1 MAQLKGRIDLRPGQI
16 IKLEMKAL
24 DGVDNVLSM
33 NDTLSGRYLIKSTQH
48 KMSEGTLNTTLN
60 IVKFDYSGQ
69 EELVK
74 QETADIGVTI

>member
-1 MAQLKGRIDLRPGQI
+1 
-16 IKLEMKAL
+16 
-24 DGVDNVLSM
+24 
-33 NDTLSGRYLIKSTQH
+33 
-48 KMSEGTLNTTLN
+48 MSEGTLNTTLN